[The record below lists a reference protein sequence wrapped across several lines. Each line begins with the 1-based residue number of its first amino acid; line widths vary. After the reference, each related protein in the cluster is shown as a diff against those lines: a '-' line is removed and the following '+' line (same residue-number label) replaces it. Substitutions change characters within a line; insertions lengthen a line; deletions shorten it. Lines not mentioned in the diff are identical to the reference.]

1 MARAVKSRRRY
12 ESPRR
17 REQAE
22 STRRAI
28 LEAAERL
35 FERQGYGATSVAAIA
50 EEAGVALKTV
60 YVVFETK
67 SGLLWALW
75 NQRLRGEGGETPV
88 ADQEWFREVLAEPDP
103 VRQLELNAR
112 NSRAGKERVGAL
124 FEVIRAAAPLD
135 GEIEELWARIQ
146 TEYRSNQEEVVASI
160 AARGALADGLELE
173 RATDILWTLNDP
185 DLWQLLVG
193 RREWSG
199 DEYERWC
206 AEAARSQLLKG

>member
-1 MARAVKSRRRY
+1 MARAVKGRRRY

-50 EEAGVALKTV
+50 EGAGVALKTV

-67 SGLLWALW
+67 SGLLRGLW
-75 NQRLRGEGGETPV
+75 NQRLRGEGGEAPV

-135 GEIEELWARIQ
+135 GEIEELWERIQ
-146 TEYRSNQEEVVASI
+146 SEYRSNQGAVVASI

-173 RATDILWTLNDP
+173 RATDILWTLNHP

-199 DEYERWC
+199 DQYERWC